1 LALDSQVWMTIAP
14 LAPGLMQAGGGTVD
28 NPAAQTLQTREPD
41 AEA

>member
-1 LALDSQVWMTIAP
+1 MTTLSGLPTAP
-14 LAPGLMQAGGGTVD
+14 LAPGLLLAGGGTVD